1 MGDLAGVVS
10 KEYPGVVLLSSGL
23 CSSVRDWLCESMGEK
38 KPPWLDDAC
47 MRCWIKRERRGGREG
62 GREGGRRGEGR
73 EGGREGGRRGEGR
86 EGGRKGGREEGRRK
100 GGREGGSEG
109 RREEGGRE
117 VNTVGTNKLQSK
129 NLK

>member
-38 KPPWLDDAC
+38 KSPLLDDAC

-62 GREGGRRGEGR
+62 GRGEGGRRGRRKGGREGR
-73 EGGREGGRRGEGR
+73 EGGREGG
-86 EGGRKGGREEGRRK
+86 K
-100 GGREGGSEG
+100 
-109 RREEGGRE
+109 
-117 VNTVGTNKLQSK
+117 
-129 NLK
+129 